1 MTANINIKNAA
12 ALAQL
17 ILKLGQV
24 QRITEDGDGNL
35 ESDTTHSLMLAL
47 LAAEVAQQEQGE
59 PMDLAAVLGMALI
72 HDLAEAYAGD
82 TPTLQA
88 LTSQE
93 RREKQAREAAA
104 IERVY
109 TDLSGFPWITSM
121 IQRYEARR
129 CRESR
134 LVYLLDKA
142 TPKLTHLL
150 NGCSVPH
157 RRGMSLEKFVTQH
170 DAQLDRLSPGNLDL
184 PVTLEFITD
193 ACIES
198 EQAWPQEGA

>member
-1 MTANINIKNAA
+1 MTPTLIKNAA

-24 QRITEDGDGNL
+24 QRITEDAGGRA

-59 PMDLAAVLGMALI
+59 PLDLAAVLGMALV

-88 LTSQE
+88 LSPKE
-93 RREKQAREAAA
+93 RREKEAREIAA
-104 IERVY
+104 IQRVY
-109 TDLSGFPWITSM
+109 ADVEGFQWITSM
-121 IQRYEARR
+121 IERYEMQA

-134 LVYLLDKA
+134 LVRVLDKA
-142 TPKLTHLL
+142 LPKLTHTL

-157 RRGMSLEKFVTQH
+157 RRGMSREEFVAQH
-170 DAQLDRLSPGNLDL
+170 DAQMDRLSPGNTDL
-184 PVTLEFITD
+184 PVTLEFLTD
-193 ACIES
+193 ACEAS
-198 EQAWPQEGA
+198 EQAWPQEAA